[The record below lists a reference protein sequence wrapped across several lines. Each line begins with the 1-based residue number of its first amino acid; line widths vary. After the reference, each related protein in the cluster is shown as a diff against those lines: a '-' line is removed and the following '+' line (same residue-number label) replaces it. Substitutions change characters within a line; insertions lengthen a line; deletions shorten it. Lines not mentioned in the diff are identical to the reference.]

1 MQNLFGED
9 VLYRGMSKYQDS
21 EECNLF
27 LSLGRSVNVYVP
39 SRKRSRVTAPF
50 VFCEQVFKKQRTTID
65 VLPDECLFEILR
77 RVSDG
82 QEKYS
87 CGLVSKKWL
96 MLLSTI
102 HRDEQKKAEEFDK
115 SGGSLTRCLKGK
127 KATDVRL
134 AAIGLGT
141 GSRGG
146 LGELAVLG
154 TGASKVTDF
163 GLKAVARCSPSLT
176 SLTLWKLP
184 SIGDEGVAEIA
195 NNCQLLEKL
204 ELSECS
210 AVTDKS
216 LISIANNCPNLTSL
230 ALESCSNIGNEG
242 LQAIGKRCPNLK
254 SILIKNCPLVGDQGI
269 ASLVS
274 STPCSLMKISLR
286 SLNVTDVSLAVI
298 GHYGMSLT
306 DLSVSDLH
314 NVTEKG
320 FWVMGNGQG
329 LQKLRSFVVTAC
341 TGVTDLGLE
350 AVGKGCP
357 NLKQFS
363 VQKSD
368 YVSDKGVVAF
378 AKAALSLETLM
389 LEECHTVTQLG
400 IFGLLVNCGKLKR
413 LSLTK
418 CFGIKDLPMV
428 IPSGLSPCNSLKSLS
443 VRNCP
448 GFGNFSMALLSQLC
462 HQIQEVVLTGRNGIT
477 DGGFISLI
485 KNSEAG
491 LTKVDLSG
499 CLSFTDKVVS
509 EISMAHGATL
519 EVLNLDGCTSITDVS
534 MVTITQNCK
543 VLRELDVSKSA
554 ITDFSIAAL
563 ACAEQLNLEV
573 LSISGCRVSNKSL
586 PFLKKLGES
595 LMGLNMMQCRGVSSN
610 AVGLLETEIWKCDIL
625 V

>member
-230 ALESCSNIGNEG
+230 ALESCSNIGNKG

-254 SILIKNCPLVGDQGI
+254 SISIKNCPLVGDQGI